1 MIIWINGAFGAGKTT
16 LANTLASR
24 IPDAM
29 IFDPEL
35 VGTMI
40 QAISPPAP
48 SHDFQDLPIW
58 RDTVSFLA
66 LKLRQRYQQPL
77 IIPITLVNSNYM
89 DEIFGVLREAGETL
103 LHVFLD
109 ADTETLVD
117 RIRGQVIAPQDLV
130 QDAKIRNWRMAQ
142 IDRCVKGRAAM
153 PKATVFLNAAKLT
166 PEMLALEIIELL

>member
-29 IFDPEL
+29 IYDPEL

-40 QAISPPAP
+40 QQIAPPAP

-58 RDTVSFLA
+58 RDTVSCLA

-77 IIPITLVNSNYM
+77 IIPMTLVNPNYM

-109 ADTETLVD
+109 V
-117 RIRGQVIAPQDLV
+117 APNQRL
-130 QDAKIRNWRMAQ
+130 
-142 IDRCVKGRAAM
+142 AM
-153 PKATVFLNAAKLT
+153 FLNKG
-166 PEMLALEIIELL
+166 PEITIWSVTT